1 MTTRSLEDHEIK
13 SIFEHIDG
21 CNAKRNETLLIVG
34 IGMALR
40 ASELVLLNVG
50 DVWDSEK
57 AKSYVTIRAE
67 TAKFNKE
74 RTIRIGDDIQTTVL
88 DFMDWKVENSE
99 SVEKGYPL
107 FVSQKGGH
115 LTRQALFEIV
125 KDIFAKAGIDQSPHC
140 MRKTGATIYYIE
152 SEYDL
157 IATQNFLGHAD
168 PSTTRRYIGLTSA
181 QIAFYA
187 ERMSDHLFSA
197 IHLGVPRAPDKIGI
211 NRNGNGKIEKFDSR
225 GNMSNFNLK
234 EIPTAE
240 MIVELQA
247 RSIDMTSA
255 IEQMQEQR
263 KPSVRCVPRRLPQV
277 AAAGS
282 KVVEFPRRE

>member
-1 MTTRSLEDHEIK
+1 MTTRSLEDNEIK
-13 SIFEHIDG
+13 AIFKRGSATALFHENISG

-57 AKSYVTIRAE
+57 AKQYVTIRAE

-74 RTIRIGDDIQTTVL
+74 RTIRIGDDIQNTVS
-88 DFMDWKVENSE
+88 DFMEWKVENSE

-115 LTRQALFEIV
+115 LTRIALFQIV

-140 MRKTGATIYYIE
+140 LRKTGATIYYIE
-152 SEYDL
+152 SDFDL
-157 IATQNFLGHAD
+157 IATQQFLGHAD
-168 PSTTRRYIGLTSA
+168 PSTTRRYIGLTSE
-181 QIAFYA
+181 QIAEYA

-197 IHLGVPRAPDKIGI
+197 IRG
-211 NRNGNGKIEKFDSR
+211 GKVEKFNTPD
-225 GNMSNFNLK
+225 NMLNFNLTN
-234 EIPTAE
+234 ISTAE

-247 RSIDMTSA
+247 RGVDTTSA
-255 IEQMQEQR
+255 IEQMQAER
-263 KPSVRCVPRRLPQV
+263 KPKKV
-277 AAAGS
+277 AVAGS

>member
-1 MTTRSLEDHEIK
+1 MTTRALEDQEIK
-13 SIFEHIDG
+13 AIFEHISG

-57 AKSYVTIRAE
+57 AKQYVNIRAE

-74 RTIRIGDDIQTTVL
+74 RTIRIGDDIQNTVSA
-88 DFMDWKVENSE
+88 FMEWKVENSE

-115 LTRQALFEIV
+115 LTRIALFQIV

-140 MRKTGATIYYIE
+140 LRKTGATIYYIE
-152 SEYDL
+152 SDFDL
-157 IATQNFLGHAD
+157 IATQQFLGHAD
-168 PSTTRRYIGLTSA
+168 PSTTRRYIGLTSE
-181 QIAFYA
+181 QIAEYA

-197 IHLGVPRAPDKIGI
+197 IHG
-211 NRNGNGKIEKFDSR
+211 IEKFNRSD
-225 GNMSNFNLK
+225 NMLNFNLK
-234 EIPTAE
+234 DLPTADL
-240 MIVELQA
+240 IVELQL
-247 RSIDMTSA
+247 RDVDVSSI
-255 IEQMQEQR
+255 IEQLQE
-263 KPSVRCVPRRLPQV
+263 KRLSKE
-277 AAAGS
+277 S
-282 KVVEFPRRE
+282 KVIQFPMRA